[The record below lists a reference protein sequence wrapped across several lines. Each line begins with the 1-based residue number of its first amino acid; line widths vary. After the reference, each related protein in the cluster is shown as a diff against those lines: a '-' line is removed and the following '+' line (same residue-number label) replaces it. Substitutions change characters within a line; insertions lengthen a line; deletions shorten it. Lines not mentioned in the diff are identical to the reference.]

1 MGNCGSSRKRPP
13 QPPIQPQPNI
23 QPGQVVVIP
32 QYQPPNFSSPYVP
45 TLSPLTTTYP
55 PQPPPILMGSPI
67 NYNQEQYTPM
77 EQPFYNGE
85 VNYPS
90 HPSSVDYNY
99 TVEQPNLYVPNQ
111 DQGNTA
117 YCENC
122 KQRLVDFDPDGY
134 PSDFCSDEC
143 RREAMG
149 VGLSNPPCTQCKEFP
164 RVKSSEFCGMLK
176 CRNLPLCL
184 TCKAKRAYPRSLWCS
199 KFCRDRTP
207 NWRQLV
213 IERSNQLCLYCNRD
227 RAISGQDF
235 CSSQCESF
243 VHSNAPCMLKL
254 PANSQKYKDV
264 AKQFKDAWK
273 HPHKLTPEIS
283 KIWKIY
289 CPEAMVSRYRLYRE
303 EVERQQQLAGKPFPK
318 GDGKRLM
325 SAGNEQ
331 RRFHGT
337 KMSCLIGLKNDGQVC
352 SDKSCSVCCIIRD
365 GYKLRYVGTGTVFS
379 RFGRGLYFSGTSSK
393 SDDYNDGSL
402 KDFYGVSYKVMLLN
416 KVVVGKG
423 HPLTVDNMTLTAP
436 PMGYDSVLGEP
447 STTGNLNYDEVVVY
461 REEASIPQYLIV
473 YKAQ

>member
-1 MGNCGSSRKRPP
+1 
-13 QPPIQPQPNI
+13 
-23 QPGQVVVIP
+23 
-32 QYQPPNFSSPYVP
+32 
-45 TLSPLTTTYP
+45 
-55 PQPPPILMGSPI
+55 
-67 NYNQEQYTPM
+67 
-77 EQPFYNGE
+77 
-85 VNYPS
+85 
-90 HPSSVDYNY
+90 
-99 TVEQPNLYVPNQ
+99 
-111 DQGNTA
+111 
-117 YCENC
+117 
-122 KQRLVDFDPDGY
+122 
-134 PSDFCSDEC
+134 
-143 RREAMG
+143 MG
-149 VGLSNPPCTQCKEFP
+149 VGLSNPPCIQCKEFP
-164 RVKSSEFCGMLK
+164 RVKSSEFC
-176 CRNLPLCL
+176 
-184 TCKAKRAYPRSLWCS
+184 
-199 KFCRDRTP
+199 
-207 NWRQLV
+207 
-213 IERSNQLCLYCNRD
+213 
-227 RAISGQDF
+227 
-235 CSSQCESF
+235 
-243 VHSNAPCMLKL
+243 APCMLKL

-273 HPHKLTPEIS
+273 HPHKVTPEIS

-303 EVERQQQLAGKPFPK
+303 EVERQQQLAGKPFPR

-365 GYKLRYVGTGTVFS
+365 GYKLRFVGTGTVFS
-379 RFGRGLYFSGTSSK
+379 RFGRGIYFSGTSSK

>member
-1 MGNCGSSRKRPP
+1 MGNCGSSRKRNS
-13 QPPIQPQPNI
+13 QPPPHIQPQQIHP
-23 QPGQVVVIP
+23 PGVIVIPQIP
-32 QYQPPNFSSPYVP
+32 QYQPPNFTSPYV
-45 TLSPLTTTYP
+45 TATPLITTYP
-55 PQPPPILMGSPI
+55 TQPPPILMGSPI
-67 NYNQEQYTPM
+67 EYTPQEQYP
-77 EQPFYNGE
+77 P
-85 VNYPS
+85 
-90 HPSSVDYNY
+90 
-99 TVEQPNLYVPNQ
+99 VEPIYDEAYIPNQ
-111 DQGNTA
+111 GQGNA

-122 KQRLVDFDPDGY
+122 KQRLVDCDPDGY
-134 PSDFCSDEC
+134 ASDFCSDEC
-143 RREAMG
+143 RREALA
-149 VGLSNPPCTQCKEFP
+149 VGLSNPPCIQCKEFP

-184 TCKAKRAYPRSLWCS
+184 TCKAKRVFPRSLWCS

-207 NWRQLV
+207 NWRNLV

-273 HPHKLTPEIS
+273 HPHKPTPEIS
-283 KIWKIY
+283 KVWKIY
-289 CPEAMVSRYRLYRE
+289 CTEALVSRYRLYRE
-303 EVERQQQLAGKPFPK
+303 EVEKQQQLAGKPFPK
-318 GDGKRLM
+318 GDGRRLM

-337 KMSCLIGLKNDGQVC
+337 KI
-352 SDKSCSVCCIIRD
+352 
-365 GYKLRYVGTGTVFS
+365 
-379 RFGRGLYFSGTSSK
+379 FGRGIYFSGTSSK

-402 KDFYGVSYKVMLLN
+402 KDFYGVSYKVMILN

-436 PMGYDSVLGEP
+436 PPGYDSVLGEP
-447 STTGNLNYDEVVVY
+447 SQTGNLNYDEVVVY